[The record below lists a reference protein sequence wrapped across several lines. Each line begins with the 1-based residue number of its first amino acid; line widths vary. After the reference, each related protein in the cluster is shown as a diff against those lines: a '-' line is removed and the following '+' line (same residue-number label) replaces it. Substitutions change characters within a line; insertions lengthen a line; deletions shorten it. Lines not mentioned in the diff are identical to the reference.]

1 MSRAARR
8 PAPRS
13 PAATSP
19 AAGEAAAWAALLPAG
34 TVWLPRRR
42 GAARRLRQALA
53 RQAAGQSVAVAAPPW
68 ALRRTADAGEPGT
81 PRTYV
86 AIPSQRRP
94 MLVASHDPAVLRYVA
109 DSVLSVPPGTGPVLS
124 LILTA
129 ALRLLRFRPAWMLA
143 AAGRAG
149 GVVLVGRTR

>member
-1 MSRAARR
+1 M
-8 PAPRS
+8 
-13 PAATSP
+13 SP
-19 AAGEAAAWAALLPAG
+19 AAGESAAWAALLPAG

-42 GAARRLRQALA
+42 RDAVRRLRQAMA
-53 RQAAGQSVAVAAPPW
+53 GQAAGASLAVAASPW
-68 ALRRTADAGEPGT
+68 ALRRTADPGEPGA
-81 PRTYV
+81 PRIYV
-86 AIPSQRRP
+86 AIPSRRRP
-94 MLVASHDPAVLRYVA
+94 VLVASQDPAVLRYVA

-143 AAGRAG
+143 AAVRAG

>member
-1 MSRAARR
+1 MS
-8 PAPRS
+8 
-13 PAATSP
+13 TV
-19 AAGEAAAWAALLPAG
+19 AGESAAWAALLPAG

-42 GAARRLRQALA
+42 GDAARRLCRAMA
-53 RQAAGQSVAVAAPPW
+53 GQAAGLSLAVAASPR
-68 ALRRTADAGEPGT
+68 ALCRTADASQKGA

-94 MLVASHDPAVLRYVA
+94 MLVASQDPAVLRYVA

-124 LILTA
+124 MILTV

-143 AAGRAG
+143 AAVRASE
-149 GVVLVGRTR
+149 VVLVGRTQ